1 MFVFMTCLLMKSTR
15 RIMNSG
21 RGPGGVWELSGTG
34 LIGVSKGFGRLLG
47 LVLWGLEGFGS
58 FVHKNV

>member
-1 MFVFMTCLLMKSTR
+1 
-15 RIMNSG
+15 MNSG